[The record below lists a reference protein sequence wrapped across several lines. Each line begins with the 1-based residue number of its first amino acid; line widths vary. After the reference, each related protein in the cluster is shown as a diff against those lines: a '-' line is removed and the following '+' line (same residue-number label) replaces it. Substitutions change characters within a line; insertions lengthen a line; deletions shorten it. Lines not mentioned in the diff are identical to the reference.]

1 MKNKTWEKI
10 LLSINPYHWTI
21 VKNHPTQFLNGS
33 HALIIESVRYK
44 LIINKFFKFFSDK
57 KNLNILDIGVYP
69 GCIPQILS
77 KTNTVSYNYY
87 GVGMEFEKD
96 FIKEME
102 KIGVTLSEADLDP
115 RLNITETE
123 KSLKFKS
130 EFFDCVFLHDVIEH
144 FFDPFYLLKEINKVS
159 KLDSLIILTTD
170 NIVRFHHLYALL
182 KGKSI
187 NTELIESHIFFDGP
201 WRPHFR
207 EYSKSELTQLFNWA
221 GFEVIDHNFFDKK
234 FGSFKIKDGKIIS
247 SNRENTFSKKIK
259 RKIIDILSYF
269 FPHLKEHHI
278 MVAKKVKNYDFV
290 KKNSPYLTS
299 TQSDWMDLR
308 KKFS

>member
-1 MKNKTWEKI
+1 M
-10 LLSINPYHWTI
+10 
-21 VKNHPTQFLNGS
+21 
-33 HALIIESVRYK
+33 K
-44 LIINKFFKFFSDK
+44 LIFELISIFFLTLG
-57 KNLNILDIGVYP
+57 NYLNYIDRSL
-69 GCIPQILS
+69 
-77 KTNTVSYNYY
+77 TNTYL
-87 GVGMEFEKD
+87 GEIG
-96 FIKEME
+96 KE
-102 KIGVTLSEADLDP
+102 
-115 RLNITETE
+115 LNITKTE
-123 KSLKFKS
+123 KSLKFDS
-130 EFFDCVFLHDVIEH
+130 EFFDCIFLHDVIEH

-159 KLDSLIILTTD
+159 KLGSLVILTTD

-187 NTELIESHIFFDGP
+187 NTDLIESHMFFNGP

-234 FGSFKIKDGKIIS
+234 FGSFKMKDGKIIS

-259 RKIIDILSYF
+259 RKIIDTLSYF

-299 TQSDWMDLR
+299 TQSDWMELR
-308 KKFS
+308 KKFA